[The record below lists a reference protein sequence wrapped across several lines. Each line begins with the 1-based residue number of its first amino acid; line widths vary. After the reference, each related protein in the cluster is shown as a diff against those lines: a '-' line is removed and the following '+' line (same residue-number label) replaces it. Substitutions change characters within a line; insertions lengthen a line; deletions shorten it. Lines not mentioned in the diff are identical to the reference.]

1 MQVYCLFVFS
11 FCRCRYTV
19 CSFILALVSL
29 ISCSK
34 IVTWLIKNLIFL
46 GEISSGFKKT
56 NLVSMTRAATEN
68 NRNVSSKTVATTFE
82 NILGLLRTQVKRFG
96 KTSASFDARKSD
108 YLMEKANFPENIL
121 IYLNQSYLTI
131 KKNKKDILL

>member
-1 MQVYCLFVFS
+1 M
-11 FCRCRYTV
+11 
-19 CSFILALVSL
+19 SL

-34 IVTWLIKNLIFL
+34 IVTRLIKNLIFL

-96 KTSASFDARKSD
+96 KTSAFFDARKSD

-131 KKNKKDILL
+131 KKNKKIFYCDYFILGQIVESSKPPQDVSS